1 MKFDKILEYQKIDQE
16 LINLENLVAKS
27 EERNKYILAK
37 NRLDSATETIKKLTK
52 EASELLGGY
61 EAMKSKIDSLKA
73 EIDGFD
79 GILEEV
85 QDVQEAE
92 HYLKMIA
99 AILDKITLLEK
110 NANADAQ
117 KIDKINDEYNKT
129 WQQGVKATEGFKKAK
144 AEFDAY
150 RAQYQPT
157 VVALKA
163 QLDEIRENV
172 PKELMDV
179 YSSLRAQ
186 KKMPAFIEY
195 DAQKGNCGGC
205 YMSIANDIKSKLRT
219 PGSYAE
225 CQNCGRIMYVPEQ

>member
-16 LINLENLVAKS
+16 LMNLENLVAKS
-27 EERNKYILAK
+27 EERNKYVLAK

-52 EASELLGGY
+52 DASDLLGGY
-61 EAMKSKIDSLKA
+61 ESMKNKIDTLKA

-99 AILDKITLLEK
+99 AIADKIVMLEK
-110 NANADAQ
+110 SANADAQ
-117 KIDKINDEYNKT
+117 KIDKINEEYNKT

-144 AEFDAY
+144 AEYDAF
-150 RAQYQPT
+150 RAQFQPK
-157 VVALKA
+157 VVELKA
-163 QLDEIRENV
+163 QLDAIRVEV
-172 PKELMDV
+172 PKELMDA
-179 YSSLRAQ
+179 YTALRAQ

-205 YMSIANDIKSKLRT
+205 YMSIANDIKSKLKVA
-219 PGSYAE
+219 GNYAE
-225 CQNCGRIMYVPEQ
+225 CQNCGRIMYVPE